1 MEYRPE
7 ITQKAQEHIR
17 IHGLAPTHRR
27 IVDIVGNN
35 RVVLDVG
42 CAWGYLAEALRVN
55 GCRVTGIEKDA
66 AAAEQ
71 AREFCEN
78 IVIGDADDPDVLRE
92 AGKDFGVI
100 ICADV
105 LEHLVDPWTTLKSLK
120 NLLASNG
127 ELIVSIPNIAYWQM
141 RLHLLIG
148 RFDYTDTGL
157 LDRTHLRFF
166 TVDTFHRLL
175 SECGLTVTDRIIND
189 AGLPGFPL
197 PKDWDR
203 LPSWVKR
210 MVIWFPN
217 LCVFH
222 AIYRL
227 KPERGS

>member
-7 ITQKAQEHIR
+7 ITRKAQEYIR
-17 IHGLAPTHRR
+17 THGLAPTHKR
-27 IVDIVGNN
+27 IVEITGKN

-42 CAWGYLAEALRVN
+42 CAWGYLGEALSTN
-55 GCRVTGIEKDA
+55 GCRVIGIEKDA

-71 AREFCEN
+71 AREACEK
-78 IVIGDADDPDVLRE
+78 VLVGDVDDPRVLSS
-92 AGKDFGVI
+92 AGKDFDVI

-105 LEHLVDPWTTLKSLK
+105 LEHLVDPWTALKTLK
-120 NLLASNG
+120 NLLGPEG

-141 RLHLLIG
+141 RLHLLKG

-166 TVDTFHRLL
+166 TIDTFKQMLR
-175 SECGLTVTDRIIND
+175 ECGLKITERIIND
-189 AGLPGFPL
+189 AGLPGFPR
-197 PKDWDR
+197 PKDWSR
-203 LPSWVKR
+203 LPSWVKQ
-210 MVIWFPN
+210 MVTWFPN

-227 KPERGS
+227 KPERDA